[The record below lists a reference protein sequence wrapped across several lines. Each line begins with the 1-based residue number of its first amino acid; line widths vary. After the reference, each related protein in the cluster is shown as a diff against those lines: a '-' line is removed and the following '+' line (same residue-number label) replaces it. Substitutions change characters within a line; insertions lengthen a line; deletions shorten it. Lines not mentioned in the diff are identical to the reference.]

1 MLGLRKVFVQVSL
14 RKHLRNL
21 QSAHYFGELS
31 QAVSCF
37 CLRLP
42 KQASNEIFEP
52 SSNVLTLRREARL
65 RLGIEAGV
73 VHSEDQT

>member
-1 MLGLRKVFVQVSL
+1 MLGLRKVFVRVSL

-21 QSAHYFGELS
+21 QSVHCFGELP

-42 KQASNEIFEP
+42 KQASNDIFEQCLDP
-52 SSNVLTLRREARL
+52 ET
-65 RLGIEAGV
+65 
-73 VHSEDQT
+73 